1 MAFSNRPGVWRGP
14 PLLLQILLLLLGGL
28 VVAQAVTLA
37 LTLVLPPAPAQQ
49 HQLDAVAAALRGQP
63 IEEDRSDRLI
73 RKLQNDPPDISG
85 PSWLVSEHS
94 QRELATLLSTDLANV
109 RLAFYTPLPFAGTLA
124 PRHSEADVLGQ
135 LEPVPSA
142 RPARMTRG
150 VERSPYLQLAAYDPG
165 GQGAQQS
172 QRGNWPTPQPGS
184 GGSTLTPAYGG
195 SPPVWTQGQGA
206 FPRPSGSGSDLGS
219 GLGISPPIPLGTTS
233 VQTAGGAT
241 AVTPIVPLG
250 STGTTSSTGIGTLTT
265 ASPSGIGTFS
275 TASPSG
281 ITGPTGATNPVAR
294 SPTGQAAPWAADPA
308 IRNPLST
315 GPSASDRGGDSAVGP
330 SLQQAPE
337 KHELVGPPVSSRP
350 EAVEAAPVSPVV
362 RPKSVAPAVRTPAP
376 SPPVQAERKPAP
388 VVPVRT
394 PQRGLFGLAPAP
406 FVEGDF
412 VAAWRMPNGQWSIV
426 QPAPEPFPNSW
437 QRRLLIWF
445 AVSFALTAPFGWLFA
460 RRIVKPLS
468 GFVDA
473 AELLGRDPSAVV
485 RGLDGPAEVGRAARA
500 FNRMQSRLKSFV
512 DDRTAMV
519 GAISHDLRTPL
530 TRLRFR
536 IEDVESEAMRDG
548 MIGEVEEMEQMI
560 TSVLA
565 FIRDAS
571 TPGVRE
577 RLDLGTILDDVVRN
591 VTMIGGDAR
600 VEAAQPAPVEVDILG
615 IRRLVTNLV
624 ENAVK
629 YGERARIRLRIDQ
642 DCAVAEVADDGPG
655 VPEEELERVFEPF
668 YRATNAA
675 GKQGNGLGLAVCRSI
690 ARAHGGDVRLL
701 RSDRGFVAQ
710 LRIPLYDAA

>member
-1 MAFSNRPGVWRGP
+1 MALPNRSSLWRGP

-37 LTLVLPPAPAQQ
+37 LTLILPPAPAQQ

-63 IEEDRSDRLI
+63 IEEDRPDRLV
-73 RKLQNDPPDISG
+73 RKLQNGPPEITG
-85 PSWLVSEHS
+85 PSWLVSDQS
-94 QRELATLLSTDLANV
+94 QRELAGLLNTEVANV
-109 RLAFYTPLPFAGTLA
+109 RLAFYTPLPFAGTLG
-124 PRHSEADVLGQ
+124 PRRPAGDVVGQ
-135 LEPVPSA
+135 LEFAPVA
-142 RPARMTRG
+142 RAVRLTRG
-150 VERSPYLQLAAYDPG
+150 VERPAYLQLAAYDPG
-165 GQGAQQS
+165 QG
-172 QRGNWPTPQPGS
+172 
-184 GGSTLTPAYGG
+184 GGSRQQGGLSPSAQPVTVIGPGTISSPGMPARVGGFAGGAGTGGATTLSPAYSAAPSTLGG
-195 SPPVWTQGQGA
+195 SSAGS
-206 FPRPSGSGSDLGS
+206 FIRPSGSGL
-219 GLGISPPIPLGTTS
+219 
-233 VQTAGGAT
+233 
-241 AVTPIVPLG
+241 
-250 STGTTSSTGIGTLTT
+250 
-265 ASPSGIGTFS
+265 
-275 TASPSG
+275 
-281 ITGPTGATNPVAR
+281 
-294 SPTGQAAPWAADPA
+294 APWATEQSG
-308 IRNPLST
+308 RNTLF
-315 GPSASDRGGDSAVGP
+315 GPSAVDRGSDMNVGP
-330 SLQQAPE
+330 LPSAAPE
-337 KHELVGPPVSSRP
+337 KHELIGPPAIDRP
-350 EAVEAAPVSPVV
+350 EAVEIAPAPVMRPKVQAPTHGAAAP
-362 RPKSVAPAVRTPAP
+362 
-376 SPPVQAERKPAP
+376 PPVPAERKAAP

-437 QRRLLIWF
+437 QRRVVIWF

-468 GFVDA
+468 GFVEA

-577 RLDLGTILDDVVRN
+577 RLDLRTILDEVVRN
-591 VTMIGGDAR
+591 VTLIGGDAAI
-600 VEAAQPAPVEVDILG
+600 EAAQPAPVEVDILG
-615 IRRLVTNLV
+615 IRRLLTNLV
-624 ENAVK
+624 ENAMK
-629 YGERARIRLRIDQ
+629 YGQRARIRLRVDL

-655 VPEEELERVFEPF
+655 VPDDELERVFEPF

-701 RSDRGFVAQ
+701 RSERGFIAQ

>member
-1 MAFSNRPGVWRGP
+1 MDSMALSNRSSIWRGP

-37 LTLVLPPAPAQQ
+37 LTLILPPAPAQQ
-49 HQLDAVAAALRGQP
+49 HGLDAVAAALRGQP
-63 IEEDRSDRLI
+63 IEEDRPDRLV

-94 QRELATLLSTDLANV
+94 QRELASLLGTDAANV
-109 RLAFYTPLPFAGTLA
+109 RLAFYTPLPFAGTAA
-124 PRHSEADVLGQ
+124 PRRANDDVLG
-135 LEPVPSA
+135 LSEAVPHAPPVRLA
-142 RPARMTRG
+142 RATG
-150 VERSPYLQLAAYDPG
+150 RSPYLQFASYDPAQNG
-165 GQGAQQS
+165 PRPGAPPPPGA
-172 QRGNWPTPQPGS
+172 GNGS
-184 GGSTLTPAYGG
+184 SFGSFA
-195 SPPVWTQGQGA
+195 
-206 FPRPSGSGSDLGS
+206 RPSG
-219 GLGISPPIPLGTTS
+219 
-233 VQTAGGAT
+233 GG
-241 AVTPIVPLG
+241 V
-250 STGTTSSTGIGTLTT
+250 
-265 ASPSGIGTFS
+265 
-275 TASPSG
+275 
-281 ITGPTGATNPVAR
+281 
-294 SPTGQAAPWAADPA
+294 APWAAEQPS
-308 IRNPLST
+308 RNTLF
-315 GPSASDRGGDSAVGP
+315 GPSASERDSDKSAGP
-330 SLQQAPE
+330 SPSAAPE
-337 KHELVGPPVSSRP
+337 KHELIGPPALDKP
-350 EAVEAAPVSPVV
+350 EAAETAPSPVMK
-362 RPKSVAPAVRTPAP
+362 PKSSPPARSVAP
-376 SPPVQAERKPAP
+376 SPPVQAERKAAP

-437 QRRLLIWF
+437 QRRVVIWF

-468 GFVDA
+468 GFVEA

-577 RLDLGTILDDVVRN
+577 RLDLRTILDEVVRN
-591 VTMIGGDAR
+591 VTLIGGDAA
-600 VEAAQPAPVEVDILG
+600 VEMAQPAPVEVDILG
-615 IRRLVTNLV
+615 IRRLLTNLV

-655 VPEEELERVFEPF
+655 VPDDELERVFEPF

-701 RSDRGFVAQ
+701 RSDRGFIAQ

>member
-1 MAFSNRPGVWRGP
+1 
-14 PLLLQILLLLLGGL
+14 

-37 LTLVLPPAPAQQ
+37 LTLILPPAPAQQ
-49 HQLDAVAAALRGQP
+49 HQLTAVAAALRGQP
-63 IEEDRSDRLI
+63 IEENRPDRLV
-73 RKLQNDPPDISG
+73 RKLQADPPDISG
-85 PSWLVSEHS
+85 PSWLVSDHS
-94 QRELATLLSTDLANV
+94 QRELAALLDADAATV
-109 RLAFYTPLPFAGTLA
+109 RLAFYTPLPFAGTAA
-124 PRHSEADVLGQ
+124 P
-135 LEPVPSA
+135 
-142 RPARMTRG
+142 RPARISSRG
-150 VERSPYLQLAAYDPG
+150 VDRSPYLQFASYDPG
-165 GQGAQQS
+165 QARTHQQGAAAA
-172 QRGNWPTPQPGS
+172 PGT
-184 GGSTLTPAYGG
+184 TLTPVQPLSGVTGAQGNGLAYQQ
-195 SPPVWTQGQGA
+195 SP
-206 FPRPSGSGSDLGS
+206 
-219 GLGISPPIPLGTTS
+219 
-233 VQTAGGAT
+233 
-241 AVTPIVPLG
+241 
-250 STGTTSSTGIGTLTT
+250 IGTLTPVGPIT
-265 ASPSGIGTFS
+265 PGAPVTTVGPLTPGGTLSSTGTLAPSGSFSRPSPSGGAAVPWAIE
-275 TASPSG
+275 SPS
-281 ITGPTGATNPVAR
+281 
-294 SPTGQAAPWAADPA
+294 
-308 IRNPLST
+308 
-315 GPSASDRGGDSAVGP
+315 RGSGSLFGP
-330 SLQQAPE
+330 SLGDRGSDIRAAAPTARE
-337 KHELVGPPVSSRP
+337 APDSMGPPASARP
-350 EAVEAAPVSPVV
+350 ETVEAPVPVPMV
-362 RPKSVAPAVRTPAP
+362 KPKAPAPAQVRIPATP
-376 SPPVQAERKPAP
+376 SLQAERKAAP
-388 VVPVRT
+388 VTPVRT

-437 QRRLLIWF
+437 QRRVLIWF

-468 GFVDA
+468 GFVEA

-536 IEDVESEAMRDG
+536 IEDVDSEAMREG

-577 RLDLGTILDDVVRN
+577 RLDLRTILDEVVRN
-591 VTMIGGDAR
+591 ITMVGGDVR

-642 DCAVAEVADDGPG
+642 DCAIAEVADDGPG

-701 RSDRGFVAQ
+701 RGEGGFVAQ

>member
-1 MAFSNRPGVWRGP
+1 MGLSNRPGALRGP
-14 PLLLQILLLLLGGL
+14 PLVLQILLLLLGGL

-37 LTLVLPPAPAQQ
+37 LTLILPPAPAQQ
-49 HQLDAVAAALRGQP
+49 HQLNAVAAALRGQP
-63 IEEDRSDRLI
+63 IEENRSDRLV
-73 RKLQNDPPDISG
+73 RKLQADPPDISG
-85 PSWLVSEHS
+85 PSWLVSDHS
-94 QRELATLLSTDLANV
+94 QRELATLLDADVANV
-109 RLAFYTPLPFAGTLA
+109 RLAFYTPLPFAGTAA
-124 PRHSEADVLGQ
+124 P
-135 LEPVPSA
+135 
-142 RPARMTRG
+142 RPARISSRG
-150 VERSPYLQLAAYDPG
+150 VERSPYLQLASYDPG
-165 GQGAQQS
+165 QGRTRQQGATS
-172 QRGNWPTPQPGS
+172 APGA
-184 GGSTLTPAYGG
+184 TLTPAQPLTGTAQAVPSTGVTTITQGNNGLIVQQAPIGTLPGGG
-195 SPPVWTQGQGA
+195 SYSGGATLTPIGPITPGGPVTTVGPLTPGGTLSSTGTLA
-206 FPRPSGSGSDLGS
+206 PSGSFSRPSLGS
-219 GLGISPPIPLGTTS
+219 GT
-233 VQTAGGAT
+233 V
-241 AVTPIVPLG
+241 
-250 STGTTSSTGIGTLTT
+250 
-265 ASPSGIGTFS
+265 
-275 TASPSG
+275 
-281 ITGPTGATNPVAR
+281 
-294 SPTGQAAPWAADPA
+294 PWAIESPGRGAG
-308 IRNPLST
+308 T
-315 GPSASDRGGDSAVGP
+315 GSLFGP
-330 SLQQAPE
+330 SLGDRGSDTRA
-337 KHELVGPPVSSRP
+337 GPPAREAPDTMGPPASARP
-350 EAVEAAPVSPVV
+350 EIVEAPVPVPMVKPKAAAPAQVRNPAAPPAQADRKAAPV
-362 RPKSVAPAVRTPAP
+362 T
-376 SPPVQAERKPAP
+376 
-388 VVPVRT
+388 PVRT

-437 QRRLLIWF
+437 QRRVLIWF

-468 GFVDA
+468 GFVEA

-536 IEDVESEAMRDG
+536 IEDVESETMRDD

-577 RLDLGTILDDVVRN
+577 RLDLRTILDQVVRN
-591 VTMIGGDAR
+591 VTLIGGDVR

-642 DCAVAEVADDGPG
+642 DCAIAEVADDGPG

-701 RSDRGFVAQ
+701 RGEGGFIAQ

>member
-1 MAFSNRPGVWRGP
+1 MALPNRSSLWRGP

-37 LTLVLPPAPAQQ
+37 LTLILPPAPALQ

-63 IEEDRSDRLI
+63 IEEDRPDRLV
-73 RKLQNDPPDISG
+73 RKLQNAPPDISG
-85 PSWLVSEHS
+85 PSWLVSDQS
-94 QRELATLLSTDLANV
+94 QRELAGLLNTDAANV

-124 PRHSEADVLGQ
+124 PRRSSGDVVGQ
-135 LEPVPSA
+135 MEPAPAA
-142 RPARMTRG
+142 RPLRLTRG
-150 VERSPYLQLAAYDPG
+150 VERPAYLQLAAYDPG
-165 GQGAQQS
+165 Q
-172 QRGNWPTPQPGS
+172 S
-184 GGSTLTPAYGG
+184 GGARQQGGLSPSTQPVTGIGPGMFTSPGMPARIGG
-195 SPPVWTQGQGA
+195 
-206 FPRPSGSGSDLGS
+206 L
-219 GLGISPPIPLGTTS
+219 
-233 VQTAGGAT
+233 AGGVGT
-241 AVTPIVPLG
+241 G
-250 STGTTSSTGIGTLTT
+250 TGTTLSPAYTAVPSPLGGSSAGSFIRPPAGGL
-265 ASPSGIGTFS
+265 
-275 TASPSG
+275 
-281 ITGPTGATNPVAR
+281 
-294 SPTGQAAPWAADPA
+294 APWAAEPSG
-308 IRNPLST
+308 RNALF
-315 GPSASDRGGDSAVGP
+315 GPSAVEHGSDMTVGP
-330 SLQQAPE
+330 SPSAAPE
-337 KHELVGPPVSSRP
+337 KHELIGPPAIDRP
-350 EAVEAAPVSPVV
+350 ETVEAAPSPVM
-362 RPKSVAPAVRTPAP
+362 RPKALAPTRGAAP
-376 SPPVQAERKPAP
+376 QPPPVQIDRKAAP

-437 QRRLLIWF
+437 QRRVVIWF

-468 GFVDA
+468 GFVEA

-577 RLDLGTILDDVVRN
+577 RLDLRTILDEVVRN
-591 VTMIGGDAR
+591 VTLIGGDATI
-600 VEAAQPAPVEVDILG
+600 EAAQSAPVEVDILG
-615 IRRLVTNLV
+615 IRRLLTNLV
-624 ENAVK
+624 ENAMK
-629 YGERARIRLRIDQ
+629 YGQRARIRLRIDL

-655 VPEEELERVFEPF
+655 VPDDELERVFEPF

-701 RSDRGFVAQ
+701 RSERGFVAQ

>member
-1 MAFSNRPGVWRGP
+1 MALSNRSSIWRGP

-37 LTLVLPPAPAQQ
+37 LTLILPPAPAQQ
-49 HQLDAVAAALRGQP
+49 HGLDAVAAALRGQP
-63 IEEDRSDRLI
+63 IEEDRSDRLL

-85 PSWLVSEHS
+85 PSWLVSDHS
-94 QRELATLLSTDLANV
+94 QRELASLLGTDVANV
-109 RLAFYTPLPFAGTLA
+109 RLAFYTPLPFAGTVA
-124 PRHSEADVLGQ
+124 PRRANDEVLGLSEAAPHVR
-135 LEPVPSA
+135 PV
-142 RPARMTRG
+142 RVTRG
-150 VERSPYLQLAAYDPG
+150 AERSSYLQFASYDPG
-165 GQGAQQS
+165 QSGPRQGAS
-172 QRGNWPTPQPGS
+172 PQPGAGN
-184 GGSTLTPAYGG
+184 GGGNGNG
-195 SPPVWTQGQGA
+195 SSFGSFA
-206 FPRPSGSGSDLGS
+206 RPSGG
-219 GLGISPPIPLGTTS
+219 GI
-233 VQTAGGAT
+233 
-241 AVTPIVPLG
+241 
-250 STGTTSSTGIGTLTT
+250 
-265 ASPSGIGTFS
+265 
-275 TASPSG
+275 
-281 ITGPTGATNPVAR
+281 
-294 SPTGQAAPWAADPA
+294 APWASEQPS
-308 IRNPLST
+308 RNTLFGPSAAERGSDMST
-315 GPSASDRGGDSAVGP
+315 GPSASA
-330 SLQQAPE
+330 APE
-337 KHELVGPPVSSRP
+337 KHDLIGPPALDKP
-350 EAVEAAPVSPVV
+350 EAPEAAPSPVMK
-362 RPKSVAPAVRTPAP
+362 PKSVAPTRSVVVP
-376 SPPVQAERKPAP
+376 PPVQAERKPAP

-412 VAAWRMPNGQWSIV
+412 VAAWRMANGQWSVV

-437 QRRLLIWF
+437 QRRVVIWF

-468 GFVDA
+468 GFVEA

-577 RLDLGTILDDVVRN
+577 RLDLRTILDEVVRN
-591 VTMIGGDAR
+591 VTLIGGDAA

-615 IRRLVTNLV
+615 IRRLLTNLV

-629 YGERARIRLRIDQ
+629 YGERARIRLRIEL

-655 VPEEELERVFEPF
+655 VPEDELERVFEPF

-701 RSDRGFVAQ
+701 RSERGFVAQ

>member
-1 MAFSNRPGVWRGP
+1 MGFSNRSGALRGP

-28 VVAQAVTLA
+28 VVAQGVTLA
-37 LTLVLPPAPAQQ
+37 LTLILPPAPAQQ

-63 IEEDRSDRLI
+63 IEENRPDRLI
-73 RKLQNDPPDISG
+73 RKLQNDPPDLGG
-85 PSWLVSEHS
+85 PSWLISEPS
-94 QRELATLLSTDLANV
+94 QRELASLLDTDPANV
-109 RLAFYTPLPFAGTLA
+109 RLAYYTPLPFAGTVA
-124 PRHSEADVLGQ
+124 PRRGNQVIGLSEPA
-135 LEPVPSA
+135 PAA
-142 RPARMTRG
+142 RPVRLTRG
-150 VERSPYLQLAAYDPG
+150 VERSSPYLQFAAYESGQQG
-165 GQGAQQS
+165 GGSRQ
-172 QRGNWPTPQPGS
+172 PPQ
-184 GGSTLTPAYGG
+184 GGSTQAGQQNNVFPNGPTTLGGAGAGSTVSPAYGSSG
-195 SPPVWTQGQGA
+195 AVSPWSQNGL
-206 FPRPSGSGSDLGS
+206 PS
-219 GLGISPPIPLGTTS
+219 
-233 VQTAGGAT
+233 AT
-241 AVTPIVPLG
+241 ALPSM
-250 STGTTSSTGIGTLTT
+250 STGTTAVPATV
-265 ASPSGIGTFS
+265 SPSVV
-275 TASPSG
+275 SPSSSG
-281 ITGPTGATNPVAR
+281 TTTLGNTPSFGRSSGALV
-294 SPTGQAAPWAADPA
+294 PWAAEQQGRLPM
-308 IRNPLST
+308 T
-315 GPSASDRGGDSAVGP
+315 GPSATERGADLPSSAAGP
-330 SLQQAPE
+330 SLSQAPE
-337 KHELVGPPVSSRP
+337 RRELIGPPASSRP
-350 EAVEAAPVSPVV
+350 DIVETAAPPIV
-362 RPKSVAPAVRTPAP
+362 RPKAVAPSRAVAP
-376 SPPVQAERKPAP
+376 PPVPVQPERKAP

-412 VAAWRMPNGQWSIV
+412 VAAWKMPNGQWSIV

-437 QRRLLIWF
+437 QRRIAVWF

-468 GFVDA
+468 GFVEA

-536 IEDVESEAMRDG
+536 IEDVENEGMRDG

-577 RLDLGTILDDVVRN
+577 RLDLRTILDEVVRN

-600 VEAAQPAPVEVDILG
+600 VETAQPAPVEVDILG
-615 IRRLVTNLV
+615 IRRLLTNLV
-624 ENAVK
+624 ENALK

-642 DCAVAEVADDGPG
+642 DCAIAEVADDGPG
-655 VPEEELERVFEPF
+655 VPEEEMERVFEPF

-701 RSDRGFVAQ
+701 RSERGFVAQ

>member
-1 MAFSNRPGVWRGP
+1 MAPSNRSVALRGP

-37 LTLVLPPAPAQQ
+37 LTLILPPAPARQ
-49 HQLDAVAAALRGQP
+49 HELDAVAAALRGQP
-63 IEEDRSDRLI
+63 IGEDRPDRLV
-73 RKLQNDPPDISG
+73 RKLQNDPPDLSG
-85 PSWLVSEHS
+85 PSWLVSDHS
-94 QRELATLLSTDLANV
+94 QRELASLLNTDVANV
-109 RLAFYTPLPFAGTLA
+109 RLAFYTPLPFAGTVA
-124 PRHSEADVLGQ
+124 PR
-135 LEPVPSA
+135 PV
-142 RPARMTRG
+142 RTTRG
-150 VERSPYLQLAAYDPG
+150 ADRSPYLQFASYDPSQAG
-165 GQGAQQS
+165 SRPGA
-172 QRGNWPTPQPGS
+172 PPQPGTGNGGGYGNGPGTVGGFS
-184 GGSTLTPAYGG
+184 SGTPGIGGSYGPSSG
-195 SPPVWTQGQGA
+195 SFA
-206 FPRPSGSGSDLGS
+206 RPS
-219 GLGISPPIPLGTTS
+219 
-233 VQTAGGAT
+233 AGA
-241 AVTPIVPLG
+241 
-250 STGTTSSTGIGTLTT
+250 
-265 ASPSGIGTFS
+265 
-275 TASPSG
+275 
-281 ITGPTGATNPVAR
+281 
-294 SPTGQAAPWAADPA
+294 AAPWAVEQPS
-308 IRNPLST
+308 RNSLF
-315 GPSASDRGGDSAVGP
+315 GPSGTERSSDMTAGP
-330 SLQQAPE
+330 TLPAAPE
-337 KHELVGPPVSSRP
+337 KQELVGPPATSRP
-350 EAVEAAPVSPVV
+350 DTVEAAPSPVIKP
-362 RPKSVAPAVRTPAP
+362 RTAAPTRGVAP
-376 SPPVQAERKPAP
+376 SPPVPADRKAAP
-388 VVPVRT
+388 VAPVRT

-412 VAAWRMPNGQWSIV
+412 VAAWRMPNGQWSVV

-437 QRRLLIWF
+437 QRRVLVWF
-445 AVSFALTAPFGWLFA
+445 AASFALTAPFGWLFA

-468 GFVDA
+468 GFVEA

-500 FNRMQSRLKSFV
+500 FNRMQARLKSFV

-577 RLDLGTILDDVVRN
+577 RLDLRTILDEVVRN
-591 VTMIGGDAR
+591 VTLIGGDAA
-600 VEAAQPAPVEVDILG
+600 VETAQPAPVEVDILG
-615 IRRLVTNLV
+615 IRRLLTNLV

-655 VPEEELERVFEPF
+655 VPEDELERVFEPF
-668 YRATNAA
+668 YRATNAT

-710 LRIPLYDAA
+710 LRIPLYDTA

>member
-1 MAFSNRPGVWRGP
+1 MALSNRSAVWRGP

-37 LTLVLPPAPAQQ
+37 LTLILPPAPAQQ

-63 IEEDRSDRLI
+63 IEEDRPDRLV

-94 QRELATLLSTDLANV
+94 QRELASLLNADAATV
-109 RLAFYTPLPFAGTLA
+109 RLAFYTPLPFAGTVA
-124 PRHSEADVLGQ
+124 PRRPAGDVVGQ
-135 LEPVPSA
+135 AESAPAA
-142 RPARMTRG
+142 RPVRVTRG
-150 VERSPYLQLAAYDPG
+150 VERSSYLQLASYDPG
-165 GQGAQQS
+165 QGGGPRQQ
-172 QRGNWPTPQPGS
+172 
-184 GGSTLTPAYGG
+184 GGLGPSTLGG
-195 SPPVWTQGQGA
+195 SPAGSFA
-206 FPRPSGSGSDLGS
+206 RPSGG
-219 GLGISPPIPLGTTS
+219 GL
-233 VQTAGGAT
+233 
-241 AVTPIVPLG
+241 
-250 STGTTSSTGIGTLTT
+250 
-265 ASPSGIGTFS
+265 
-275 TASPSG
+275 
-281 ITGPTGATNPVAR
+281 
-294 SPTGQAAPWAADPA
+294 APWAAEQPS
-308 IRNPLST
+308 RNSLF
-315 GPSASDRGGDSAVGP
+315 GPSAAERGSDLSVGP
-330 SLQQAPE
+330 SLHSAPE
-337 KHELVGPPVSSRP
+337 THELIGPPASARP
-350 EAVEAAPVSPVV
+350 ETIEAPPSPVMKPKTTAPARSAAPP
-362 RPKSVAPAVRTPAP
+362 PPAQT
-376 SPPVQAERKPAP
+376 ERKAAP

-412 VAAWRMPNGQWSIV
+412 VAAWRMPNGQWSVV

-437 QRRLLIWF
+437 QRRVVIWF
-445 AVSFALTAPFGWLFA
+445 AVSFTLTAPFGWLFA

-468 GFVDA
+468 GFVEA

-536 IEDVESEAMRDG
+536 IEDVESETMRDD

-577 RLDLGTILDDVVRN
+577 RLDLRTILDEVVRN
-591 VTMIGGDAR
+591 VTLIGGDAA

-655 VPEEELERVFEPF
+655 VPEDELERVFEPF
-668 YRATNAA
+668 YRATNAT

-701 RSDRGFVAQ
+701 RSERGFVAQ

>member
-1 MAFSNRPGVWRGP
+1 MAFSTRSGAFRGP

-37 LTLVLPPAPAQQ
+37 LTLILPPAPAQQ

-63 IEEDRSDRLI
+63 IEENRSDRLV

-85 PSWLVSEHS
+85 PSWLVSDHS
-94 QRELATLLSTDLANV
+94 QRELASLLNADVANV
-109 RLAFYTPLPFAGTLA
+109 RLAFYTPLPFAGTVA
-124 PRHSEADVLGQ
+124 PRRANSNNVIGQADLM
-135 LEPVPSA
+135 PAA
-142 RPARMTRG
+142 RPVRLTRG
-150 VERSPYLQLAAYDPG
+150 VERSPYLHFAAYDPG
-165 GQGAQQS
+165 QGGPRQQGGS
-172 QRGNWPTPQPGS
+172 APSGAPVPLSGTIGPAGGTALSAPQNAMPSTLGTSPANAFGRLS
-184 GGSTLTPAYGG
+184 GG
-195 SPPVWTQGQGA
+195 
-206 FPRPSGSGSDLGS
+206 
-219 GLGISPPIPLGTTS
+219 
-233 VQTAGGAT
+233 
-241 AVTPIVPLG
+241 AV
-250 STGTTSSTGIGTLTT
+250 
-265 ASPSGIGTFS
+265 
-275 TASPSG
+275 
-281 ITGPTGATNPVAR
+281 
-294 SPTGQAAPWAADPA
+294 APWAAEQPG
-308 IRNPLST
+308 RNTLF
-315 GPSASDRGGDSAVGP
+315 GPSAAERGSDLSVGP
-330 SLQQAPE
+330 SLHSAPE
-337 KHELVGPPVSSRP
+337 THEVIGPPAAARP
-350 EAVEAAPVSPVV
+350 ETIEAAPSPVMK
-362 RPKSVAPAVRTPAP
+362 PKVTAPTRNVAP
-376 SPPVQAERKPAP
+376 PPVQTERKAAP
-388 VVPVRT
+388 VVPVR
-394 PQRGLFGLAPAP
+394 PPPRGLFGLAPAP

-412 VAAWRMPNGQWSIV
+412 VAAWRMPNGQWSVV

-437 QRRLLIWF
+437 QRRVLVWF
-445 AVSFALTAPFGWLFA
+445 AASFALTAPFGWLFA

-468 GFVDA
+468 GFVEA

-577 RLDLGTILDDVVRN
+577 RLDLRTILDEVVRN
-591 VTMIGGDAR
+591 VILIGGDAA
-600 VEAAQPAPVEVDILG
+600 VETAQPAPVEVDILG

-624 ENAVK
+624 ENALK

-655 VPEEELERVFEPF
+655 VPDDELERVFEPF

-701 RSDRGFVAQ
+701 RSERGFVAQ